1 MSYTKTTNFSIK
13 DSLLSGDPNKIVR
26 GSEINTELNNI
37 ETAISTLTSTVNGI
51 NIPDTSSFFS
61 SISSISANK
70 ATVSADAF
78 SNYYTAPNPGFVV
91 LWYSGTANIAAAAN
105 GAQTRVRNIHSI
117 TDVHGQAVSAA
128 DTLYSLSVEFGT
140 G

>member
-13 DSLLSGDPNKIVR
+13 DSLLPGDPNKIVR

-37 ETAISTLTSTVNGI
+37 ETAISTLTS

-61 SISSISANK
+61 SISSINASK
-70 ATVSADAF
+70 TTVSADAF
-78 SNYYTAPNPGFVV
+78 SNYHTAPNPGFVV

-117 TDVHGQAVSAA
+117 TDVHGQAVSAP
-128 DTLYSLSVEFGT
+128 DQLYVLSVEFGT